1 MRLASFA
8 DVEPMPKTAIAG
20 TLVVLA
26 HTVALVFH
34 SLAHIRLEILM
45 GPLGNAFI
53 YVVIVAAP
61 PVSLVLLWTRWQ
73 RAGVWLL
80 LASMF
85 GALAFGAYNHFM
97 VDSPDHVMNVPGG
110 NWGTI
115 FTASAIALAV
125 IEAAGCVVAGWALA
139 GMRRKAP

>member
-1 MRLASFA
+1 
-8 DVEPMPKTAIAG
+8 MPKKIAIAG

-34 SLAHIRLEILM
+34 SLAHIRLEIFL

-61 PVSLVLLWTRWQ
+61 PLALALLWTRWQ

-85 GALAFGAYNHFM
+85 GSLAFGAYNHFM
-97 VDSPDHVMNVPGG
+97 VDSPDHVMNVPHGD
-110 NWGTI
+110 WGYI
-115 FTASAIALAV
+115 FTVSAIMLAV
-125 IEAAGCVVAGWALA
+125 VEAIGCVVAGWALA
-139 GMRRKAP
+139 VMRRVVS

>member
-1 MRLASFA
+1 
-8 DVEPMPKTAIAG
+8 MPKKIAIAG

-34 SLAHIRLEILM
+34 SLAHIRLEIFL

-61 PVSLVLLWTRWQ
+61 PLALALLWTRWQ

-85 GALAFGAYNHFM
+85 GSLAFGAYNHFM
-97 VDSPDHVMNVPGG
+97 VDSPDHVMNVPHGDWG
-110 NWGTI
+110 NI
-115 FTASAIALAV
+115 FTVSAIMLAV
-125 IEAAGCVVAGWALA
+125 VEAIGCVVAGWALA
-139 GMRRKAP
+139 VMRRVVS

>member
-1 MRLASFA
+1 
-8 DVEPMPKTAIAG
+8 MPKKIAIAG
-20 TLVVLA
+20 TLVILA

-34 SLAHIRLEILM
+34 SLAHIRLEIFL

-61 PVSLVLLWTRWQ
+61 PLALALLWTRWQ

-85 GALAFGAYNHFM
+85 GSLAFGAYNHFM
-97 VDSPDHVMNVPGG
+97 VDSPDHVMNVPHGDWG
-110 NWGTI
+110 NI
-115 FTASAIALAV
+115 FTVSAIMLAV
-125 IEAAGCVVAGWALA
+125 VEAIGCVVAGWALA
-139 GMRRKAP
+139 VLRRVVP